1 MDYPKSVANV
11 GLVDGKFVDEDTASG
26 TVGSLIPAE
35 WGNAV
40 TDEILNV
47 IKSAGLSPDESNAG
61 QLLAAIT
68 KNTKG
73 RLVSAKLITTNGL
86 YTPTAGTKLIEVDIV
101 GGGGGGGGCAATAA
115 AQYACSS
122 GGGGGAYAKSI
133 YTIEQIGA
141 GQSITIGGGGAGG
154 VSSGSGGNGGTTTF
168 GSLMSAPGGGGGGGC
183 LPVST
188 SLVSISIP
196 GGASGM
202 ATGGNLL
209 NSSGITG
216 VAGVASPVNG
226 SIAGSGGGSPIFG
239 GSGGAQQSGNGP
251 TVGYS
256 ATVPGGG
263 GGGIATG
270 SPGAAGQAK
279 NGGAGAPGA
288 VLVREYA

>member
-47 IKSAGLSPDESNAG
+47 IKSAGLTPDESNAG

-86 YTPTAGTKLIEVDIV
+86 YTPTAGTKLVEVDIV

-115 AQYACSS
+115 GQYASSS
-122 GGGGGAYAKSI
+122 GGGGGAYAKSL
-133 YTIEQIGA
+133 YTIDQIGA
-141 GQSITIGGGGAGG
+141 SQAITIGAGGAGG

-168 GSLMSAPGGGGGGGC
+168 GSLMSAPGGVGGGGC

-188 SLVSISIP
+188 SSTSISIP
-196 GGASGM
+196 GGSPGT

-209 NSSGITG
+209 NSNGIYGTSGI
-216 VAGVASPVNG
+216 ASPVNG
-226 SIAGSGGGSPIFG
+226 SFGGPGGGSPLFG
-239 GSGGAQQSGNGP
+239 GGGGAQQAGNGP
-251 TVGYS
+251 TVGYP
-256 ATVPGGG
+256 ATAPGAG
-263 GGGIATG
+263 GGGISTG
-270 SPGAAGQAK
+270 TPGAAGVSK
-279 NGGAGAPGA
+279 NGGAGASGA
-288 VLVREYA
+288 VLIREYA